1 MAAARLAPQK
11 WAAEQHVRQSRRTA
25 DIDSGATSKDYLP
38 VLATYSQ
45 FGPKIVRSLSLVR
58 KGKAV
63 PLWRKARARFDA
75 LHRALTVLV
84 ALAFLSQAV
93 VVQTH
98 IHGVTQEALTELS
111 VIATDLGHAKGKLP
125 SLPDEKNCPLCR
137 LSAFVGSCVVPLA
150 IIPLPVAMSALLP
163 VPEPVQFGH
172 VELLSHNWQGRAP
185 PR

>member
-1 MAAARLAPQK
+1 
-11 WAAEQHVRQSRRTA
+11 VRQSCRTA
-25 DIDSGATSKDYLP
+25 DIDSGGTHKDYLP

-45 FGPKIVRSLSLVR
+45 LGAKIVRSLGHVR

-63 PLWRKARARFDA
+63 PLRRKARARFDA

-84 ALAFLSQAV
+84 ALAFLSQAF

-111 VIATDLGHAKGKLP
+111 VVAADLGHAKGKLP

-137 LSAFVGSCVVPLA
+137 LAAFAGSCVVPLA
-150 IIPLPVAMSALLP
+150 ILPLPATIATPQP

-172 VELLSHNWQGRAP
+172 VKLLSHNWQGRAP